1 MSKLICLNRTI
12 FDLRKSTAWNACTAH
27 VLVNVRLH
35 FVNITML
42 YAYNTVNTIF
52 EKNMDLWGEM
62 LEEGKATI
70 WENVLKKF

>member
-1 MSKLICLNRTI
+1 MHAL
-12 FDLRKSTAWNACTAH
+12 

-35 FVNITML
+35 FVNITIL

-52 EKNMDLWGEM
+52 EKNMNLWGEM

-70 WENVLKKF
+70 WENVSKKF

>member
-1 MSKLICLNRTI
+1 MSKLICLNIGRFSI
-12 FDLRKSTAWNACTAH
+12 CGNRLPGMHAH